1 MSPIFVATVTA
12 ARKPAKLLCQW
23 LALTLLR
30 VVQVPRVVM
39 LKRVQ
44 TTRLAASLARRL
56 TVRAASLRAPS
67 QAVPQTQPLR
77 VVLAQ
82 RVRVRAVVHQGLQV
96 DLVAGLPTPLLAP
109 LLVILELNTNH
120 VSAGG
125 PSLTDMSTAAVNAYV
140 NRYE

>member
-23 LALTLLR
+23 LALMLLR

-44 TTRLAASLARRL
+44 TTRLASSLARRL

-96 DLVAGLPTPLLAP
+96 DLVAGLPTPLL
-109 LLVILELNTNH
+109 VILELNTNH